1 MKLYLDTSVLGGY
14 FDKEFKE
21 DTVAFLDYAR
31 ENSVNLVCSTL
42 TEEELVNAPDRVKA
56 LAYRLIEDPTIGIG
70 MEVIEVSHAAMQLA
84 KIYVRQGALTQRCEA
99 DALHIA
105 IASLHQVDALVSW
118 NFKHMVNFVRIQMYN
133 KINAVLGYA
142 SIDIRSP
149 KEVIL

>member
-1 MKLYLDTSVLGGY
+1 MKLYLDTSVFGGY

-21 DTVAFLDYAR
+21 DTVAFLDYVRA
-31 ENSVNLVCSTL
+31 NNVNLVYSTL

-56 LAYRLIEDPTIGIG
+56 LTYRLTEDPTIGIG
-70 MEVIEVSHAAMQLA
+70 MEVIEISNAAIQLA
-84 KIYVRQGALTQRCEA
+84 KIYVRQGVLTQRCEA

-105 IASLHQVDALVSW
+105 TASLHQVDALVSW

-133 KINAVLGYA
+133 KINTVLGYA
-142 SIDIRSP
+142 RIDIRSP